1 VKKLDAPVRLKCQ
14 VRVESVIAE
23 RDRKTYGEKHGQKES
38 DLEPVEPKAPD
49 VSGNRGQRQQEG
61 ADEEETRWPVY
72 FIEGDAVEHSRY
84 NSGAVD
90 VSGYRGW
97 ALRQAL
103 KCLHSVLL
111 QLFAIPTIDLDI
123 IAVVLSLGFLD
134 FEFVGDLFCP
144 TFFGVALNR
153 CFLFLGLDRTTQS
166 YSAINRD
173 NLDILGHHRKRA
185 IANDHLA
192 NVRTCLDVGRIIR
205 LIRRGLGLI
214 IAISRVFSG
223 IVRVCVL

>member
-1 VKKLDAPVRLKCQ
+1 VRLKCQ

-38 DLEPVEPKAPD
+38 DLEPVEPNAPD

-90 VSGYRGW
+90 VSGNRGW

-111 QLFAIPTIDLDI
+111 HPFVSCDQVLPTI
-123 IAVVLSLGFLD
+123 A
-134 FEFVGDLFCP
+134 
-144 TFFGVALNR
+144 A
-153 CFLFLGLDRTTQS
+153 
-166 YSAINRD
+166 A
-173 NLDILGHHRKRA
+173 KRR
-185 IANDHLA
+185 
-192 NVRTCLDVGRIIR
+192 VRTVNFIIVNVE
-205 LIRRGLGLI
+205 IRCRN
-214 IAISRVFSG
+214 VFGCPIRFDSG
-223 IVRVCVL
+223 SNLNQ